1 MYSKTLSVIFV
12 LKYHFIFCYFL
23 SLLFEKR
30 NLTTVMQVLP
40 EQLLFLFLFSFFSLI
55 FVIGLLLAS
64 CLFVAVEKLAYV
76 FVYVK
81 MLMYIAN
88 YLMKCLPPGQTVGCD
103 GRF

>member
-1 MYSKTLSVIFV
+1 M
-12 LKYHFIFCYFL
+12 FCYFL

-40 EQLLFLFLFSFFSLI
+40 EQVLFLFLFSFFSLF
-55 FVIGLLLAS
+55 FVAGLLLAS
-64 CLFVAVEKLAYV
+64 CLSVAVEELAYV

-88 YLMKCLPPGQTVGCD
+88 YMMKHLPPGHTVGYD